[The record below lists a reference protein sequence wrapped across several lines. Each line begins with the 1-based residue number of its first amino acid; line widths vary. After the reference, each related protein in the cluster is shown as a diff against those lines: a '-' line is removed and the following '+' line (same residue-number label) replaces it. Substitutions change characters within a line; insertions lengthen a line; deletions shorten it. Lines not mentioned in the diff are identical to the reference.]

1 MIIYRLIIILLLF
14 LMSCKQEEPEELIL
28 QEPSIDQN
36 RFSDKY
42 ENDIYN
48 YDSVDSISQD
58 YE

>member
-1 MIIYRLIIILLLF
+1 MIIYRLIIILFIF
-14 LMSCKQEEPEELIL
+14 LGSCKKEEP
-28 QEPSIDQN
+28 QEIISSVPTIDQN

-42 ENDIYN
+42 ENDTYN